1 MRKNTFAYLT
11 ACLALTFTTGCTEQ
25 MSQLGSSILS
35 STGFVSGSQ
44 ADAIF
49 KAGEKFSKAVEG
61 VTDEQ
66 EYYLG
71 RSVSA
76 VLLSKYKVASNQQAT
91 VYADKIALTLAGY
104 SSRPETFGG
113 YHVAFL
119 DSPQVNAVSAPGGF
133 IFISKGFLNL
143 LSNEDEL
150 AAVIAH
156 EIGHIALKHG
166 TSAISESNLTDALQ
180 IIGKEAA
187 SSSGNMA
194 VSQLNSLFGDSVN
207 EVVGTLL
214 DKGYSR
220 SQEYDADSY
229 AAALLAKTG
238 YNPGALVSVL
248 QKLENASSQS
258 GGWFETHP
266 SAKKRESELGDLV
279 KDSSNTKA
287 QAKRDARFKR
297 TVK

>member
-1 MRKNTFAYLT
+1 MKKEIITSALLLTVFA
-11 ACLALTFTTGCTEQ
+11 GCGTQ
-25 MSQLGSSILS
+25 MSQFGSSLLS
-35 STGFVSGSQ
+35 STGLVSGSQ

-61 VTDEQ
+61 VSDEQ

-76 VLLSKYKVASNQQAT
+76 VLLNKYKLAPIGAT
-91 VYADKIALTLAGY
+91 NYANKIGLTLAGY
-104 SSRPETFGG
+104 SSRPETYGG
-113 YHVAFL
+113 YHVAFF

-133 IFISKGFLNL
+133 IFISKGMLNL
-143 LSNEDEL
+143 LSTEEEL

-180 IIGKEAA
+180 IVGKEALA
-187 SSSGNMA
+187 STGNTA
-194 VSQLNSLFGDSVN
+194 VTQLNALFGESVN

-220 SQEYDADSY
+220 GQEYDADAY

-238 YNPGALVSVL
+238 YNPAALISVFK
-248 QKLENASSQS
+248 KLESVSNQS

-266 SAKKRESELGDLV
+266 SASKRESELSGTV
-279 KDSSNTKA
+279 KADAPAVKG

-297 TVK
+297 SK